1 LNQFANLLLK
11 VDLFNNTISKSSMK
25 KIYLLL
31 IIGVLLSSCQSN
43 SKKQGIDSDGDGVYN
58 NFDECPETPGLQ
70 EFNGCPDTDED
81 GVQDSEDDCP
91 DDYGLEEF
99 NGCPDTDEDGII
111 DSEDDCPDT
120 YGYDK
125 YNGCPNNQKMKLLAS
140 DCFKALSLTEKE
152 IEEQEEFYQISK
164 SSVINFKYCKLIQ
177 DHVYAIRE
185 INQTYLREVRELTN
199 RRNRT
204 QRLIDGGY
212 IQTVVK
218 PRFGQYLIVKKN
230 NVFYLMN
237 IVSGGD
243 CTLGTMKF
251 DENNF
256 GLQDV
261 WVQKSPNEERF
272 KGFKMKII
280 DVSTDYDLLNSKIMK
295 IGF

>member
-1 LNQFANLLLK
+1 
-11 VDLFNNTISKSSMK
+11 MK
-25 KIYLLL
+25 NIYLL
-31 IIGVLLSSCQSN
+31 IIVFAVLVSC
-43 SKKQGIDSDGDGVYN
+43 KDTDGDKVYDKDDN
-58 NFDECPETPGLQ
+58 CPNTFGLA
-70 EFNGCPDTDED
+70 EFNGCPDTDDD
-81 GVQDSEDDCP
+81 GIIDSEDDCP

-120 YGYDK
+120 YGYDR

-152 IEEQEEFYQISK
+152 IRDYVKDFETQTNSIITYGYCETISEY
-164 SSVINFKYCKLIQ
+164 IYN
-177 DHVYAIRE
+177 IRE

-230 NVFYLMN
+230 NVFYLMEV
-237 IVSGGD
+237 VSGGD
-243 CTLGTMKF
+243 CSMGIMKF
-251 DENNF
+251 NENTF

-261 WVQKSPNEERF
+261 LVQESPNEQRF

-280 DVSTDYDLLNSKIMK
+280 DVSRDYDLLNSKIMK